1 MTTSFTQPEALEGD
15 AGEQACER
23 TAILLDPHPLWLDA
37 LERILLRIGIR
48 TLAKTVRPAEAL
60 EAVERLEPELLI
72 AEPEARDEVL
82 DGLACMREATA
93 RVDALK
99 VVVVSSSDDARRIDD
114 ALESGA
120 AAYVVKEA
128 HPDDLLTAVRQS
140 FTTSLFL
147 RRRWA
152 PGPAQEA
159 GTSAPAED
167 TTAPEELT
175 RREREILALVADGR
189 TNGDV
194 ARLLWVTEQT
204 VKFHL
209 ANVYRKLGVCN
220 RTEASRWAYESGL
233 LRAG

>member
-1 MTTSFTQPEALEGD
+1 MTASLTQPETIEGAD
-15 AGEQACER
+15 ANGEAR
-23 TAILLDPHPLWLDA
+23 GRSAILLDPYPLWLDA

-48 TLAKTVRPAEAL
+48 TIAKTGRPVEAL

-82 DGLACMREATA
+82 DGFACMREASA
-93 RVDALK
+93 RMSALK
-99 VVVVSSSDDARRIDD
+99 VVAVSSSDDPLQIES
-114 ALESGA
+114 ALDSGA

-140 FTTSLFL
+140 FAKSVFL
-147 RRRWA
+147 RQRRS
-152 PGPAQEA
+152 
-159 GTSAPAED
+159 SAPAEGS
-167 TTAPEELT
+167 APSDDLT
-175 RREREILALVADGR
+175 RREREILTLVADGR
-189 TNGDV
+189 TNIEV

-220 RTEASRWAYESGL
+220 RTEASRWAYGHGL
-233 LRAG
+233 LHGS